1 MVFNHSSIKT
11 PFNPPSFFIRPV
23 PVCAGR
29 VLYPQRKG

>member
-1 MVFNHSSIKT
+1 MVFNHSSIK
-11 PFNPPSFFIRPV
+11 NSFQPAILFVRPV